1 MKLEDLKE
9 RREAVPA
16 VLLGL
21 AAFLVLMILVKLIAF
36 SVSSARAE
44 RLIGAAV
51 AQGVSDANAVE
62 KCVSKAKEAAEALK
76 KKNLFS
82 PPQKKEH
89 PVKEVRGIIGNRALI
104 NGKEYELGESV
115 GDAKVVAIEP
125 TYVKIEWEGNTKVFA
140 PISAADSGDKEGEAK
155 SGDKEGEA
163 KSAEGGGQGESD
175 DRDRSSLS
183 REERVRRRA
192 ERIRMIKVRKEARR
206 RERSR

>member
-16 VLLGL
+16 VLLGF

-51 AQGVSDANAVE
+51 VQGVSDANAVE

-89 PVKEVRGIIGNRALI
+89 PVKEVRGIIGSRALI

-115 GDAKVVAIEP
+115 GDAKIVAIEP
-125 TYVKIEWEGNTKVFA
+125 TYVRIEWEGNTKVFA
-140 PISAADSGDKEGEAK
+140 PISAADSGDKEGEAN
-155 SGDKEGEA
+155 SGDKGGEA

>member
-21 AAFLVLMILVKLIAF
+21 SAFLVLMILVKLIVF
-36 SVSSARAE
+36 SASSAKAE

-62 KCVSKAKEAAEALK
+62 ACVSKAKEAAEALK

-82 PPQKKEH
+82 PPQKKKH

-104 NGKEYELGESV
+104 DGKEYELGESI
-115 GDAKVVAIEP
+115 GDAKIVAIEP

-140 PISAADSGDKEGEAK
+140 PISAADSGDKEGEAD
-155 SGDKEGEA
+155 SGDKEGED
-163 KSAEGGGQGESD
+163 KSEEGGGRGESE
-175 DRDRSSLS
+175 DRGRSSLS
-183 REERVRRRA
+183 REERARRRA
-192 ERIRMIKVRKEARR
+192 ERIRMIKQRKEARR
-206 RERSR
+206 RER

>member
-21 AAFLVLMILVKLIAF
+21 AAFLVLMILVKLIAI